1 MKKIIFGLILF
12 LISIIVVKFGSFT
25 YSFARGVQ
33 KDSIKF
39 QKRLTEKNQNYY
51 FSHFI
56 RFIPKLHW
64 IMPIM
69 QMI

>member
-51 FSHFI
+51 FSDSILVKSELHTI
-56 RFIPKLHW
+56 RQK
-64 IMPIM
+64 
-69 QMI
+69 